1 MARLMRQER
10 ILALKIVYYGPGLS
24 GKTTNLQML
33 HEQFPA
39 DSRGDLVKLD
49 TETERTLFFDYFPA
63 DLGTLSGF
71 KLKADMFTVP
81 GQSFYQTTRR
91 VVLEGADG
99 VVFVA
104 DSHPRR
110 EQANLSSMESLVTN
124 LHSYGRQLGD
134 VPVVMQWN
142 KRDLAKKLSVGL
154 LEKTLNPQGF
164 PSIEATAITGE
175 GVKQTQEL
183 ILDRVLKDLRKR
195 SRSRQ
200 APRTRQ

>member
-1 MARLMRQER
+1 MARLMRKER
-10 ILALKIVYYGPGLS
+10 ILALKIVYYGAGLS
-24 GKTTNLQML
+24 GKTTNLEQL
-33 HEQFPA
+33 HAQFPGEA
-39 DSRGDLVKLD
+39 TGDLVKLD

-71 KLKADMFTVP
+71 QLKADMFTVP

-91 VVLEGADG
+91 VVLEGVDG

-110 EQANLSSMESLVTN
+110 EEANLSSMESLVDN
-124 LHSYGRQLGD
+124 LQSYGRDLND

-142 KRDLAKKLSVGL
+142 KRDLPKKLPVGL
-154 LEKTLNPQGF
+154 LEKTLNPTGF
-164 PSIEATAITGE
+164 PSIEAAAITGQ

-183 ILDRVLKDLRKR
+183 ILEHVLTNLRKR
-195 SRSRQ
+195 SR
-200 APRTRQ
+200 TRRVG